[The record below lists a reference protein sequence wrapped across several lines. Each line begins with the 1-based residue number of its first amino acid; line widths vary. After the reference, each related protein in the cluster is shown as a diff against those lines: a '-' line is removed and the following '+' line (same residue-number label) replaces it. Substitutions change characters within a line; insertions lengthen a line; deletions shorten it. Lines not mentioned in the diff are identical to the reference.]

1 MPASQLKRLKAS
13 LRDQGIVGP
22 QQSKKQKNKNAKDER
37 GRNDRR
43 LQRGAA
49 LENIREQ
56 FNPFQFKT
64 NARGPKFEVTTSKPE
79 KKKGILGRPG
89 MAKALG
95 EERRK
100 ETLLVEMQRRNRV
113 GGIFDRRFGEG
124 DPTMTPE
131 TAAAQ
136 RFAMEKQK
144 AHKKSS
150 MFDLEEDDDAEQGI
164 SLTHAG
170 KSLTFGED
178 GELMDDFDEEFS
190 DDGSDMSDLEEHNRK
205 RLKRLRDQVASFED
219 GDQEEPDRKKTKK
232 EVMEEVIAKS
242 KMHKYERQAAKEDD
256 EDLRLELDKETA
268 DIRRLLLGKNRKELE
283 EMRNGEKQVDSKSA
297 AIPGVDKNA
306 FEKDYDLAV
315 KKMVADKRAKPTTRT
330 KTEEQIAEAQSNRLR
345 ELEEKR
351 LRRMRGEQVS
361 DSEEEEERDDDD
373 ESESDDNKKQAVEII
388 GDDGGDVEFGLG
400 KGIKMRPTATEL
412 GFEDEDDFIIDDDLV
427 ASGSDLENA
436 DHDDALEESDD
447 DDDRAAEID
456 EDDDDEF
463 TKGLLTE
470 SETKD
475 AIFNEAKKG
484 QDGTQA
490 EDGLPYT
497 FPCPQ
502 SHSEFLAVIRDFPL
516 SKTPTIIQRIRALY
530 HPKLLSTNKDKL
542 GNFSRVL
549 VQHIAY
555 MGKVAGD
562 DLYPVLEMVIR
573 HVHSLA
579 KMFPIEIAK
588 AFRSHLE
595 EMEQGRPLAL
605 NMGDLYILTA
615 VGSIFPTSDH
625 FHQVVTPAMLSMGRF
640 LGQKIPDRL
649 ADYATGT
656 YLSTLAVQYQKLAKR
671 YVPEVMNFSLNTI
684 CALAPIQARATFG
697 SFPVHEPEAVI
708 RAADAKDVAIRKL
721 NHGDCSAA
729 REEDSSATSRSLK
742 VALLSANI
750 SLLQAASE
758 TWMGKAS
765 FYETFEPAAK
775 VLKHLTSKTN
785 RPHLPDALLQEA
797 ERTSVHLS
805 RALKVATLSRRP
817 LELHHHRPLAI
828 KTYVPKFEDDFDPN
842 KHYDPDRERADLAKL
857 RAEHKKERKG
867 AMRELR
873 KDANF
878 LAREKL
884 RLKKEKDAAYEKKYN
899 RLVAEIQGEEGHQT
913 NLYEKE
919 KAARKKAKNR

>member
-22 QQSKKQKNKNAKDER
+22 QQSKKQKKKNAQDER

-64 NARGPKFEVTTSKPE
+64 NARGPKFEVTTNKPE

-100 ETLLVEMQRRNRV
+100 ETLLVEMQRRNRT

-124 DPTMTPE
+124 DPNMTPE
-131 TAAAQ
+131 TAAAH
-136 RFAMEKQK
+136 RFAMEKQR
-144 AHKKSS
+144 AHKKTS
-150 MFDLEEDDDAEQGI
+150 MFDLEEDDDLSQGI

-170 KSLTFGED
+170 KSLTFGDD
-178 GELMDDFDEEFS
+178 GELLDDFDEEFS
-190 DDGSDMSDLEEHNRK
+190 EDGSDMSDLEEHNRK
-205 RLKRLRDQVASFED
+205 RLKRLRDQVALHEG
-219 GDQEEPDRKKTKK
+219 GDQEEPERKKTKK

-242 KMHKYERQAAKEDD
+242 KLHKYERQAAKEDD

-268 DIRRLLLGKNRKELE
+268 DIRRLLLGQNRKDVERT
-283 EMRNGEKQVDSKSA
+283 RNGEKQDDLKA
-297 AIPGVDKNA
+297 IAIPGVDKDA

-315 KKMVADKRAKPTTRT
+315 KKMVADKRAKPTMRT
-330 KTEEQIAEAQSNRLR
+330 KTEEQVAEEQSNRLR

-351 LRRMRGEQVS
+351 LKRMRGEEVR
-361 DSEEEEERDDDD
+361 DSEEEEDDDD
-373 ESESDDNKKQAVEII
+373 SDNNKANKRPAVEII
-388 GDDGGDVEFGLG
+388 RDNGGSSEDFGLG

-412 GFEDEDDFIIDDDLV
+412 GFDDEDDFIIDDDLV
-427 ASGSDLENA
+427 ASGSDIE
-436 DHDDALEESDD
+436 DVDD
-447 DDDRAAEID
+447 DDAFDESDVEGAEEF
-456 EDDDDEF
+456 EDDEDDEF

-470 SETKD
+470 SESKD
-475 AIFNEAKKG
+475 AVFSEAKHG
-484 QDGTQA
+484 QDGGRA

-502 SHSEFLAVIRDFPL
+502 THPEFLAVIQDIPL
-516 SKTPTIIQRIRALY
+516 SKVPTVIQRIRALY
-530 HPKLLSTNKDKL
+530 HPKLLSTNKEKL

-549 VQHIAY
+549 VQHIAH
-555 MGKVAGD
+555 MQDVSGE
-562 DLYPVLEMVIR
+562 DLYAVLELLIR

-588 AFRSHLE
+588 EFRSYLE
-595 EMEQGRPLAL
+595 EMENDRPLHPSL
-605 NMGDLYILTA
+605 GDLYILTA
-615 VGSIFPTSDH
+615 IGSIFPTSDH

-640 LGQKIPDRL
+640 LGQKIPGSL

-671 YVPEVMNFSLNTI
+671 YVPEVMNFTLNTI
-684 CALAPIQARATFG
+684 CALAPAQARAQLG
-697 SFPVHEPEAVI
+697 AFPVHEP
-708 RAADAKDVAIRKL
+708 AAAIRTTNAKGVSVRKL
-721 NHGDCSAA
+721 KSYDCSAA
-729 REEDSSATSRSLK
+729 KEDDSSETAKSLK

-758 TWMGKAS
+758 TWTGKAS
-765 FYETFEPAAK
+765 FHETFEPAAK
-775 VLKHLTSKTN
+775 TLKHLTSKVN
-785 RPHLPDALLQEA
+785 RTHLPDALLQEA
-797 ERTSVHLS
+797 ERTATHLS
-805 RALKVATLSRRP
+805 RAMKVATLSRRP
-817 LELHHHRPLAI
+817 LELHNHRPLAI
-828 KTYVPKFEDDFDPN
+828 KTYIPKFEDDFDPD
-842 KHYDPDRERADLAKL
+842 KHYDPDRERAELAKL
-857 RAEHKKERKG
+857 KAEHKKERKG

-884 RLKKEKDAAYEKKYN
+884 RLKKEKDAAYEKKYK
-899 RLVAEIQGEEGHQT
+899 RLVAEIQGEEGHQA
-913 NLYEKE
+913 NLYDKE
-919 KAARKKAKNR
+919 KSARKRAKNR

>member
-13 LRDQGIVGP
+13 LREQGIVGP
-22 QQSKKQKNKNAKDER
+22 QQSKKQKKKNARDER

-64 NARGPKFEVTTSKPE
+64 NARGPKFEVTTDKPE

-124 DPTMTPE
+124 DPSMTPE

-150 MFDLEEDDDAEQGI
+150 MFDLEDDDEPGHGI
-164 SLTHAG
+164 SLTHGG

-178 GELMDDFDEEFS
+178 GELLDDFDEEIS
-190 DDGSDMSDLEEHNRK
+190 EDGSDMSDLEEHNRK
-205 RLKRLRDQVASFED
+205 RLKRLRDQVASHEE
-219 GDQEEPDRKKTKK
+219 GDQEEPERKKSKK

-242 KMHKYERQAAKEDD
+242 KLHKYERQAAKEDD
-256 EDLRLELDKETA
+256 EDLRLELDKDTA
-268 DIRRLLLGKNRKELE
+268 DIRRLLMAKHRRTDPEKPHG
-283 EMRNGEKQVDSKSA
+283 GETQDGSKPA
-297 AIPGVDKNA
+297 ALAGVDKDA

-330 KTEEQIAEAQSNRLR
+330 KTEDQIAEEQSSRLR

-351 LRRMRGEQVS
+351 LRRMRGEEVS
-361 DSEEEEERDDDD
+361 DSEEDDDD
-373 ESESDDNKKQAVEII
+373 ISDVEPTSKKPAVEII
-388 GDDGGDVEFGLG
+388 RGDGEDADFGLG

-412 GFEDEDDFIIDDDLV
+412 GFDDEDDFVIDDDLV
-427 ASGSDLENA
+427 ASGSDL
-436 DHDDALEESDD
+436 DDLEDDEAFDESDD
-447 DDDRAAEID
+447 EDGPAEID

-463 TKGLLTE
+463 TRGLLTE
-470 SETKD
+470 TEIKD
-475 AIFNEAKKG
+475 AVFREAKQG
-484 QDGTQA
+484 QDGVQA

-502 SHSEFLAVIRDFPL
+502 NHSEFLEVIEPITL
-516 SKTPTIIQRIRALY
+516 SKLPTVVQRIRALY
-530 HPKLLSTNKDKL
+530 HPKLLSENKEKL
-542 GNFSRVL
+542 GNFSRAL
-549 VQHIAY
+549 VQHIAHL
-555 MGKVAGD
+555 GTVSDDD
-562 DLYPVLEMVIR
+562 DLYPALEMLIR

-588 AFRSHLE
+588 EFRSYLE
-595 EMEQGRPLAL
+595 EMGQQRPLAL
-605 NMGDLYILTA
+605 NIGDLYILTA
-615 VGSIFPTSDH
+615 IGSIFPTSDH
-625 FHQVVTPAMLSMGRF
+625 FHQVVTPAMLSIGRF
-640 LGQKIPDRL
+640 LGQKIPDCP
-649 ADYATGT
+649 ADYATGA
-656 YLSTLAVQYQKLAKR
+656 YLCTLAVQYQKLAKR
-671 YVPEVMNFSLNTI
+671 YVPEFMNFSLNAI
-684 CALAPIQARATFG
+684 CALAPSQARG
-697 SFPVHEPEAVI
+697 SLGPFPVHEPTSGIRVKDAKQVAVRKLGCGDC
-708 RAADAKDVAIRKL
+708 RAAKGEDLNTDAK
-721 NHGDCSAA
+721 
-729 REEDSSATSRSLK
+729 SLK

-750 SLLQAASE
+750 SLLMAASE
-758 TWMGKAS
+758 AWAGKAS
-765 FYETFEPAAK
+765 FYETFEPAVK
-775 VLKHLTSKTN
+775 VLRHLSSKANQT
-785 RPHLPDALLQEA
+785 HLPDAVLKEA
-797 ERTSVHLS
+797 ERSAAHLS
-805 RALKVATLSRRP
+805 RALKVATLSRQP
-817 LELHHHRPLAI
+817 LELHHHRPSAI
-828 KTYVPKFEDDFDPN
+828 KTYIPKFEADFDPD
-842 KHYDPDRERADLAKL
+842 KHYDPDRERAEMAKL
-857 RAEHKKERKG
+857 KAEHKKERKG

-884 RLKKEKDAAYEKKYN
+884 RLKKEKDAAYEKKYK
-899 RLVAEIQGEEGHQT
+899 RLVAEIQGEEGHQSKE
-913 NLYEKE
+913 YEKE
-919 KAARKKAKNR
+919 KAARKRAKNR